1 MLILLGISLGRI
13 NKTNNIPGMAI
24 AKPGIVTLKKFIPS
38 TPKSLATSAPI
49 IFVLDPTSV
58 VIPPNIPA

>member
-1 MLILLGISLGRI
+1 
-13 NKTNNIPGMAI
+13 MAI
-24 AKPGIVTLKKFIPS
+24 ANPGIVTLKKLIPS

-49 IFVLDPTSV
+49 IFVLDPTRV